1 MHYSKLEARAA
12 IPRPIKSVNQSGNKG
27 DAHGVFLCCVAI
39 FKHSTQRGLPIVAYR
54 ECRFL
59 DKQKFGG

>member
-54 ECRFL
+54 
-59 DKQKFGG
+59 